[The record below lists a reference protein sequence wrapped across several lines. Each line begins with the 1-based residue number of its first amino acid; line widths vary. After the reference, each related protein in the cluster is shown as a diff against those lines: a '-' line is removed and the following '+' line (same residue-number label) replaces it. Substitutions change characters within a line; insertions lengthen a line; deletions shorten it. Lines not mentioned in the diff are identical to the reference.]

1 MTAEKTYHVTT
12 TTPRTYIDDTGQ
24 PILGYRIFF
33 VTKSG
38 LTGWVDIPRA
48 GYSDELAKSRLQVEA
63 ERLESTLKL

>member
-1 MTAEKTYHVTT
+1 MAEKVYHVTS

-33 VTKSG
+33 VTKNG
-38 LTGWVDIPRA
+38 LTGFVDVPKA

-63 ERLESTLKL
+63 ERLEATLKL